1 VVRLTDANLA
11 FAGSEPKF
19 PSKEYPSPELTQGQI
34 ARILSWYSQNK
45 ETQESFKYAREF
57 FKKKFKLDVSDVI
70 KSKSP
75 TFGFVCR
82 MVSNGAILSE
92 TNQAWFDSNVNQ
104 IKREL
109 SEKKNEPVVVT
120 NTSNVINIQDRIREK
135 ADECIAELEGQID
148 ELIVSNFSVTVS
160 PVGLMHSMNIKSAQ
174 TKLISEAFKKRRAE
188 FDGVL
193 NSEDEQIKE
202 GYSNFSKS
210 DLKKLVTYCDQV
222 ILACLKISE
231 TGVQTRKPRKRKV
244 KSPEEIVS
252 KLNFSQNLEDTNI
265 QSIDPTQILGASQ
278 LWVYNKKTRKLG
290 LYVSEDASGFSV
302 KNSSIVGFS
311 EFKSVQKILRKPEE
325 TLNQVLQ
332 AGKVALRTL
341 MDQIKAKESVLN
353 GRLNGDIVLL
363 RVLK

>member
-1 VVRLTDANLA
+1 MVRLTDANLA

-45 ETQESFKYAREF
+45 ETQESFKYARDF
-57 FKKKFKLDVSDVI
+57 FKKKYKLDVSDVI

-82 MVSNGAILSE
+82 MVSNGAILAES
-92 TNQAWFDSNVNQ
+92 NQAWFDAIVNQ

-109 SEKKNEPVVVT
+109 SEKKVESVVT
-120 NTSNVINIQDRIREK
+120 TNNVINIQDRIREK

-148 ELIVSNFSVTVS
+148 ELIVSKFSVTVS
-160 PVGLMHSMNIKSAQ
+160 PVGLMHSLNIKPAQ

-202 GYSNFSKS
+202 GYSNFSKTE
-210 DLKKLVTYCDQV
+210 LKKLITYCDQV
-222 ILACLKISE
+222 ILACVKISE
-231 TGVQTRKPRKRKV
+231 NGVQTRKPRKRKV

-252 KLNFSQNLEDTNI
+252 KMKFSQNLEDTSI

-290 LYVSEDASGFSV
+290 LYVAEDASGFSI
-302 KNSSIVGFS
+302 KNSSIVRFS
-311 EFKSVQKILRKPEE
+311 QFKSVQKILRKPEE
-325 TLNQVLQ
+325 TLKEVLQ
-332 AGKVALRTL
+332 AGKVALRTI
-341 MDQIKAKESVLN
+341 MDQIKAKESALN
-353 GRLNGDIVLL
+353 GRLSEDTVLL